1 MTRII
6 SFANH
11 KGGVGK
17 TTSTAAVGSCLA
29 EAGYKTLLIDLDG
42 QQNLTSHYLGED
54 DERLSVFDS
63 LVKGVALPVV
73 PVKDNLSLVPSSLE
87 MAGAEISMV
96 NMIAREQVLRSLLEP
111 VKGQY
116 DYILLDCPPSLG
128 IITTNAVLASTD
140 ILVPMTPE
148 LLPLKGMRMLDD
160 FISSLKRVKPDVQI
174 SGIFLTRYN
183 NRKLN
188 RAVDEA
194 IAQFYSGVAFE
205 TRIREN
211 TTVAESAGAGGSVI
225 DYDPTSNGAQDY
237 RKLTTEILQRLK

>member
-73 PVKDNLSLVPSSLE
+73 PVKENLWLVPSSLE

-96 NMIAREQVLRSLLEP
+96 NRLLVNRCCALCWNLSRVSMTTFFLIVLLRSASSPLM
-111 VKGQY
+111 
-116 DYILLDCPPSLG
+116 PSL
-128 IITTNAVLASTD
+128 L
-140 ILVPMTPE
+140 
-148 LLPLKGMRMLDD
+148 R
-160 FISSLKRVKPDVQI
+160 R
-174 SGIFLTRYN
+174 IFL
-183 NRKLN
+183 
-188 RAVDEA
+188 
-194 IAQFYSGVAFE
+194 F
-205 TRIREN
+205 
-211 TTVAESAGAGGSVI
+211 
-225 DYDPTSNGAQDY
+225 P
-237 RKLTTEILQRLK
+237 

>member
-1 MTRII
+1 MTRVI

-42 QQNLTSHYLGED
+42 QQNLTSHYLCEN

-111 VKGQY
+111 LKGQY

-160 FISSLKRVKPDVQI
+160 FISSLKRVKADVRI

-188 RAVDEA
+188 RAVDDA
-194 IAQFYSGVAFE
+194 IAQFYPGIAFE

-211 TTVAESAGAGGSVI
+211 ITVAESAGGLGSVI
-225 DYDPTSNGAQDY
+225 DYDPSSNGAQDY
-237 RKLTTEILQRLK
+237 RKLTAEIIRRLK